1 MIKKIILSL
10 GVLLLT
16 IALSA
21 QKPFDLKTGDIL
33 FQTNKARTSFVK
45 AIENVT
51 TSLDDLNFSH
61 VGVVLVEDG
70 QVFVL
75 EATQPNVCKTP
86 LAKFLKQAKSV
97 DGNPVVVVG
106 RLKPKYQ
113 KSIPRAIEILK
124 SFLGKPY
131 DYVFLPDNDKYYC
144 SEIIYLAFLR
154 PNGKSIFK
162 ATPMSF
168 KDKETGKTSPL
179 WEKHFERHKT
189 PIPEGVLGTSPGER
203 SRSKAIK
210 IVPRYF

>member
-131 DYVFLPDNDKYYC
+131 DYVFNYRDEYY
-144 SEIIYLAFLR
+144 F
-154 PNGKSIFK
+154 
-162 ATPMSF
+162 
-168 KDKETGKTSPL
+168 
-179 WEKHFERHKT
+179 
-189 PIPEGVLGTSPGER
+189 
-203 SRSKAIK
+203 
-210 IVPRYF
+210 

>member
-21 QKPFDLKTGDIL
+21 QKTFDLKTGDIL

-131 DYVFLPDNDKYYC
+131 DYVFLPDIAVRSFTWLFYVLTGNRF
-144 SEIIYLAFLR
+144 SRQLR
-154 PNGKSIFK
+154 CHLKIRRREKPVPYGKSISNVIKPQSRRVFLEQ
-162 ATPMSF
+162 AP
-168 KDKETGKTSPL
+168 
-179 WEKHFERHKT
+179 ERC
-189 PIPEGVLGTSPGER
+189 L
-203 SRSKAIK
+203 
-210 IVPRYF
+210 VPKR

>member
-1 MIKKIILSL
+1 MKKIILSL

-16 IALSA
+16 IALYA

-75 EATQPNVCKTP
+75 EATQP
-86 LAKFLKQAKSV
+86 
-97 DGNPVVVVG
+97 VVVVG

-154 PNGKSIFK
+154 PNGKPIFK

-168 KDKETGKTSPL
+168 KDKETGETSPL
-179 WEKHFERHKT
+179 WKKHFERHKT
-189 PIPEGVLGTSPGER
+189 PIPEGILGTSPGEM

-210 IVPRYF
+210 IVHRYF

>member
-131 DYVFLPDNDKYYC
+131 FYALTGNRF
-144 SEIIYLAFLR
+144 SRQLR
-154 PNGKSIFK
+154 CHLKIRRREKPVPYGKSISNVIKPQSRRVFLEQ
-162 ATPMSF
+162 AP
-168 KDKETGKTSPL
+168 
-179 WEKHFERHKT
+179 ERC
-189 PIPEGVLGTSPGER
+189 L
-203 SRSKAIK
+203 
-210 IVPRYF
+210 VPKR

>member
-154 PNGKSIFK
+154 PNGKSISRQLRCHLK
-162 ATPMSF
+162 IRRREKPVPY
-168 KDKETGKTSPL
+168 GKSISNVIKPQSRRVFL
-179 WEKHFERHKT
+179 EQAPERC
-189 PIPEGVLGTSPGER
+189 L
-203 SRSKAIK
+203 
-210 IVPRYF
+210 VPKR